1 MALVPPNCR
10 SYFGFYYHAFRL
22 KAMLIS
28 PCNGLNTFT
37 SKPRVP
43 FDTIEQAKDWLVQ

>member
-1 MALVPPNCR
+1 MALVPPNYR
-10 SYFGFYYHAFRL
+10 SHFAFYYHAFRL

-28 PCNGLNTFT
+28 PGKGLDT